1 MNKGKKILL
10 YSACAVFAVFNLFL
24 LAQNLKMKV
33 LELASQEEEE
43 EYTIT
48 QAHQIFTINDS
59 FLNNGISLKGEH
71 LTESHTGNETT
82 LDNLFHDSPN
92 RKYLVCRF
100 SEYDCEQCILYS
112 VGRMTDFVQQ
122 NNLELKPMIWGRFL
136 DIHNLNVIT
145 NRIPG
150 TENVS
155 IYSST
160 DSIMPI
166 DEHGNPYYF
175 IIDQAMTVYDVF
187 TPDKMDPDMTDL
199 YLESISR
206 KLSYA
211 VR

>member
-1 MNKGKKILL
+1 
-10 YSACAVFAVFNLFL
+10 
-24 LAQNLKMKV
+24 MKAI
-33 LELASQEEEE
+33 ELANQEEEA

-59 FLNNGISLKGEH
+59 FLNNGICLEGKR

-82 LDNLFHDSPN
+82 LDSLFQDSPD
-92 RKYLVCRF
+92 RKFLVCRF

-112 VGRMTDFVQQ
+112 VGRMTEYIKQ
-122 NNLELKPMIWGRFL
+122 NDLDLEPMIWGRFL

-145 NRIPG
+145 GRIPG

-155 IYSST
+155 TYNSMN
-160 DSIMPI
+160 SIMPI

-199 YLESISR
+199 YFESISA

>member
-1 MNKGKKILL
+1 MNKEKKFLL
-10 YSACAVFAVFNLFL
+10 YSVCTICVVLNIL
-24 LAQNLKMKV
+24 LIVQNLKMKAV
-33 LELASQEEEE
+33 DILSQKEDT

-59 FLNNGISLKGEH
+59 FLNNGICLKGKRI
-71 LTESHTGNETT
+71 TDSHTGDETI
-82 LDNLFHDSPN
+82 LDNLFHDSPDK
-92 RKYLVCRF
+92 RYLVCRF
-100 SEYDCEQCILYS
+100 SEFDCEQCIQYS
-112 VGRMTDFVQQ
+112 ILRMAEYIQQ
-122 NNLELKPMIWGRFL
+122 NNLKLEPMIWGRFI
-136 DIHNLNVIT
+136 DMHNLNVIT

-150 TENVS
+150 IESVN

-175 IIDQAMTVYDVF
+175 IIDQSMTVYDVF

-199 YLESISR
+199 YLESISK